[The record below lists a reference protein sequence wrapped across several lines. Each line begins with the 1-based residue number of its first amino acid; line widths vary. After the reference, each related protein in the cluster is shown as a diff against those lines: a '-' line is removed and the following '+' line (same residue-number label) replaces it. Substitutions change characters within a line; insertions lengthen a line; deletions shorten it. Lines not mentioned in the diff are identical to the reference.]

1 MLYQSLWCLHL
12 PEGSALPLFQRLR
25 DACRRAT
32 QQHPR
37 LGVAL
42 LFSGSTTWLLAEGD
56 AAGLAQV
63 GTVLQGLGLGLG
75 LNLAPEAVPAPTA
88 SASATA
94 SSPGPARPAHA
105 VKADT
110 AAAAP
115 GPGGRDLMPGQ
126 CHVGYLDGDD
136 PGAGP
141 LTAGA
146 SPAHAVAAFWGLW
159 RSADRG

>member
-1 MLYQSLWCLHL
+1 MLYQALWCLHL

-63 GTVLQGLGLGLG
+63 GAVLQGLGLG
-75 LNLAPEAVPAPTA
+75 LNLAPEAVPAPTE
-88 SASATA
+88 TA
-94 SSPGPARPAHA
+94 SSPDPARPAPGA
-105 VKADT
+105 AAGT
-110 AAAAP
+110 AAAVP

-126 CHVGYLDGDD
+126 CRVGYLDGDD
-136 PGAGP
+136 GAAAGP
-141 LTAGA
+141 TEGPTAQR
-146 SPAHAVAAFWGLW
+146 VAAFWRLW
-159 RSADRG
+159 RSADLG